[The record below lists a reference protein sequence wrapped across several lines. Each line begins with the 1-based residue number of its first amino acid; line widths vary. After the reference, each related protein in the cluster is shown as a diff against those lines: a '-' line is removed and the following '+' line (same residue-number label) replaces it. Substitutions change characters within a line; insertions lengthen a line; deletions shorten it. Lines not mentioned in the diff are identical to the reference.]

1 MTQTIPGDQVD
12 WTLKLLSATTEAL
25 MSSAPPGLHRVAVRA
40 GDVSLEVEWR
50 PGDPVPVAT
59 TAAPPVAAVTQVNVT
74 NPPAAA
80 VDDDLIHVRAPIVG
94 TFYAAPEPGAA
105 PFVSVGDRVEAG
117 QQVAIVEAMK
127 LMNAVTAPQAG
138 RVVEVLVADAGRVE
152 YDQSLIVLAAED
164 QA

>member
-40 GDVSLEVEWR
+40 GEVSLEVEWR

-59 TAAPPVAAVTQVNVT
+59 TGGPAGAVTPVDVT
-74 NPPAAA
+74 APPAA
-80 VDDDLIHVRAPIVG
+80 VDSDLVHVRAPIVG

-105 PFVSVGDRVEAG
+105 PFVAVGDLVEAG

-152 YDQSLIVLAAED
+152 YDQGLIVLAPVDPA
-164 QA
+164 

>member
-50 PGDPVPVAT
+50 PGDPVPVT
-59 TAAPPVAAVTQVNVT
+59 TAGGPVAAVTQVTVAA
-74 NPPAAA
+74 PPAAT
-80 VDDDLIHVRAPIVG
+80 DSDLIHVRAPIVG

-105 PFVSVGDRVEAG
+105 PFVSVGDLVEAG

-152 YDQSLIVLAAED
+152 YDQGLIVLAPVD
-164 QA
+164 QS